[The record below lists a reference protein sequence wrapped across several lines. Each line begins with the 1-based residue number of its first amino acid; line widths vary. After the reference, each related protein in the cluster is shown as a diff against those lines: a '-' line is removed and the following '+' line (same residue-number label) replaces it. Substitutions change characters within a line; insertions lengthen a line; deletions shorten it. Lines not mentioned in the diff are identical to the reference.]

1 MGALIGLN
9 YFHQR
14 MTGQCYIYAVNL
26 AYCRFYRPRVFN
38 IKFRQNV
45 GTLKV
50 VKMKSLKFSIPKI
63 KYYVL
68 KIKDFR
74 EIYQHIHINKTKNP
88 NLFIHSLT
96 DDSKSLSISLW
107 CQELK
112 FWIEVS
118 CRKEIKNETKKELR
132 KSITFRLLN
141 TNLKVH
147 FQSKCTEKK
156 LIKIAIAF

>member
-14 MTGQCYIYAVNL
+14 MTGQCYIYAVNI
-26 AYCRFYRPRVFN
+26 AYCRFFSPRVFN

-50 VKMKSLKFSIPKI
+50 VKMKSFKFSIPKI
-63 KYYVL
+63 KYYV

-88 NLFIHSLT
+88 NLFIHSLI
-96 DDSKSLSISLW
+96 DDPTSFGINLQS
-107 CQELK
+107 QQLK
-112 FWIEVS
+112 LWIEVS
-118 CRKEIKNETKKELR
+118 CRKERKNGTQ
-132 KSITFRLLN
+132 KSTA
-141 TNLKVH
+141 
-147 FQSKCTEKK
+147 EKHNFPF
-156 LIKIAIAF
+156 AQH

>member
-14 MTGQCYIYAVNL
+14 MTGKCYKYAVNL
-26 AYCRFYRPRVFN
+26 TYCRFFRPRVFN

-50 VKMKSLKFSIPKI
+50 VKMKSFKFSIPKI
-63 KYYVL
+63 KYYV

-74 EIYQHIHINKTKNP
+74 EIYQHIHINKTKNL

-96 DDSKSLSISLW
+96 DDSTSLSISLW
-107 CQELK
+107 SQELK

-118 CRKEIKNETKKELR
+118 CRKERKNGTKKYCGKLHNFSFAKHLF
-132 KSITFRLLN
+132 KSSLFE
-141 TNLKVH
+141 
-147 FQSKCTEKK
+147 QMY
-156 LIKIAIAF
+156 